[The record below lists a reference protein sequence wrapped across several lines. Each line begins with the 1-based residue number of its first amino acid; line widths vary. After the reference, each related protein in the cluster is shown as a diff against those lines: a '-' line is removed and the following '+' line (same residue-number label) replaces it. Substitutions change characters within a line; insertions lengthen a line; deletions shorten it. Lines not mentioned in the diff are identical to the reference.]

1 MDVKERIEKVKPYF
15 RGMQVENIEEQNI
28 IYVIVQFPP
37 KWIIDDE
44 IPNKYGVS
52 IAQGNNLGEFYFC
65 VEMEKGFDVVFDAI
79 ESNITKMLTAQERAQ
94 LLKQKVTELQ
104 ELFMDETI
112 SIETLRTLEFSYKTP
127 KIRNKKMEKKDI
139 VKEVITEVNN
149 DLNIEEDDK

>member
-15 RGMQVENIEEQNI
+15 RGMQVENVDEQSI

-37 KWIIDDE
+37 KWIIDEE
-44 IPNKYGVS
+44 IPNKYDVS
-52 IAQGNNLGEFYFC
+52 IAQGNSPGEFYFC
-65 VEMEKGFDVVFDAI
+65 VEMEKGFDVVFDAV

-94 LLKQKVTELQ
+94 LLRQKVTELQ

-127 KIRNKKMEKKDI
+127 KVRKKMEKKDM
-139 VKEVITEVNN
+139 VKEVIEEVNN
-149 DLNIEEDDK
+149 DLNIGENGE